1 MHLISKQKAN
11 TTKVFLKD
19 VFQTHHRL
27 QKHCKIEQFW
37 EESTSTTCT
46 HSKTDYL
53 KWLCQKLLLAI

>member
-27 QKHCKIEQFW
+27 QTE
-37 EESTSTTCT
+37 T
-46 HSKTDYL
+46 L
-53 KWLCQKLLLAI
+53 